1 MTDDRYANVDWA
13 TVPLLDPANIGKF
26 VWGVWNGNVRQ
37 AEPMSINKIGRTN
50 IHVGRSNWS
59 LKVNPDGT
67 RAAGTVNNYGVS
79 ALSNQWHQETGE
91 RQELKHRI
99 RKLAESRMPDDLHIL
114 RAVADL
120 LERVVYR

>member
-1 MTDDRYANVDWA
+1 MDAERYANVDWA
-13 TVPLLDPANIGKF
+13 TAPLLDPANVGKF
-26 VWGVWNGNVRQ
+26 VWGVWNGNTKH
-37 AEPMSINKIGRTN
+37 AEPMPINKIGRTN

-59 LKVNPDGT
+59 LRVHPDGT

-79 ALSNQWHQETGE
+79 AMTNQWHQETEE
-91 RQELKHRI
+91 RQELKRRI
-99 RKLAESRMPDDLHIL
+99 RKLAESQMPDDLHIL